1 MENNEFKVLNDKM
14 DHAIDYM
21 EKQFAGL
28 TNYMEARFNENNR
41 DHDRLLGNIDYLTG
55 QVRKLDQERM
65 FSFERVNRLEEDV
78 VIIKKHLKLS

>member
-1 MENNEFKVLNDKM
+1 MEKDEHKVIKDKL
-14 DHAIDYM
+14 DYAIDYM

-55 QVRKLDQERM
+55 QVRKLDQERL
-65 FSFERVNRLEEDV
+65 FSFVRMNRLEEDV